1 MSSDDTEGLV
11 DQVVPGFLSSVQNP
25 RVPLPPS
32 VLLRRRH
39 AGGGVMAGLTTAP
52 RFLLVSKV
60 LEMTAM
66 SVVSSIP
73 RWQRAPKRQLCSR
86 LLTPAFV
93 RKLKIHG
100 SLLSLNTT
108 PQNIEKF

>member
-39 AGGGVMAGLTTAP
+39 AGGRVMAGLTTAP
-52 RFLLVSKV
+52 RFLLVSEV

-66 SVVSSIP
+66 SVVSIYSQMAESTEKATMLKVINTCF
-73 RWQRAPKRQLCSR
+73 CSSAQD
-86 LLTPAFV
+86 TWIAV
-93 RKLKIHG
+93 IA
-100 SLLSLNTT
+100 
-108 PQNIEKF
+108 